1 MDADIQRGKLRH
13 RPGGAKRAGAAADL
27 RGIPARARSRDRN
40 DRPSIGYSCH
50 APLRVR
56 ASPVVRRS
64 RSVVPTRVRA
74 CVCARVR
81 VRVCAC
87 LRAYARACLS
97 VVYVRCAHARAGVCV
112 CAGVCVRV
120 CVCAGVS
127 AGCRMARDT
136 VRCCLLQRRTRAE
149 LMTRRHSQRR
159 AKRTGVTRGMPHTA

>member
-74 CVCARVR
+74 CVRAC
-81 VRVCAC
+81 VC
-87 LRAYARACLS
+87 AYARAC
-97 VVYVRCAHARAGVCV
+97 VRMR
-112 CAGVCVRV
+112 VRV
-120 CVCAGVS
+120 Y
-127 AGCRMARDT
+127 
-136 VRCCLLQRRTRAE
+136 
-149 LMTRRHSQRR
+149 
-159 AKRTGVTRGMPHTA
+159 P